1 MISTENL
8 HGLSSLVGYG
18 GKSPYLIGGKCGSC
32 QTLFFPERSICPHCT
47 GQNIGRIPLSRKG
60 KLYSYTEVYNKP
72 PDYRGDV
79 PYCIGRVQLPE
90 GVFILAQL
98 KARKD
103 DLKLNMDMELV
114 VEPIYNDENGV
125 ERLGYKFK
133 PV

>member
-1 MISTENL
+1 VKSTENL
-8 HGLSSLVGYG
+8 KGLSSLVGYG
-18 GKSPYLIGGKCGSC
+18 ESGPYLIGGKCGSC
-32 QTLFFPERSICPHCT
+32 QTIFFPERPICPCCT
-47 GQNIGRIPLSRKG
+47 AQDIESVPLSKRG

-98 KARKD
+98 KAKKD
-103 DLKLNMDMELV
+103 DLKINMGMELF
-114 VEPIYNDENGV
+114 VEPIFNDENGI

-133 PV
+133 PA